1 MTDIGGSDG
10 TQEPPV
16 TQVGIPAGQ
25 GVQVGDHNIQHNKF
39 DQTSIETQYIGT
51 QVVQLAQM
59 PPIGQVVAGNVP
71 QEPPAF
77 QPRPDLLDLLRAAIP
92 SVSVVR
98 VLAGLAGVGNTPVA
112 AADAGLPPTRAC
124 AW

>member
-59 PPIGQVVAGNVP
+59 PPIGQEVAGNGP

-77 QPRPDLLDLLRAAIP
+77 QPRADLLDLRRAAIP
-92 SVSVVR
+92 SVAMVP
-98 VLAGLAGVGNTPVA
+98 VLPWLPAVGKA
-112 AADAGLPPTRAC
+112 HAPPAYARL
-124 AW
+124 